1 MSEKPQYRAYLSY
14 SHRDE
19 DFARRL
25 HDYLETY
32 RVPGHLVRA
41 GKPRRL
47 SRIFRDRTELPSSG
61 DLGQGLKSALA
72 SSDSL
77 IVVCSP
83 EAARSRW
90 VNEEVL
96 EFKRAHGGERV
107 LPIIIDG
114 EPPGCF
120 PPALTHEVDTETGA
134 PTEVAAE
141 PVAADARADKDGLL
155 DARLKIVAGLL
166 DVNFDELKQRE
177 LHRRYRRLGA
187 LTAVTASLAVIMSV
201 LLVFALAARNDADR
215 LRGQAEG
222 LISFMI
228 GDLREQL
235 EAVGKLDILDA
246 VGDRA
251 VAFYNT
257 LEKEDLTDEVLAT
270 RAQAL
275 RQIGEVRLARGQSE
289 EAVEAFS
296 QSLSLAQELS
306 LRNPDD
312 NAQLFDVGQAHFWL
326 GFVEFRRQDLKS
338 ARVSF
343 LEYDAIARELL
354 NAEPE
359 NYDYQLEAVYA
370 QSNLGTLALKEN
382 DFTTAQE
389 HFTRSVDLNET
400 MLLAYPD
407 DASLRHELAEGLSWL
422 GRLSADLADP
432 EKAIFWYQRELEI
445 RQQIADLE
453 SAMSYRESLASAQLL
468 LADQFFLTGDLVMAE
483 ELVRRAGQIFA
494 ELVEHDSSNTE
505 WAKLSAATSSLRT
518 EILLPDAAQE
528 ALTVVDPAVV
538 ISRSLAEKDPSNV
551 GWRIAYAGNL
561 YLRARAQFA
570 GQNQVAAALTAQKA
584 IDLLSE
590 ITLSTPTPASTR
602 IAANLY
608 LTLGDAFAAQGDIAS
623 AERHWQQA
631 LQFIENQQGEILDSR
646 FQASRAAAM
655 SRNGMQQEAD
665 AVRQSLVS
673 SGYAF
678 DRVLAWPMSAR

>member
-1 MSEKPQYRAYLSY
+1 MSEQPQYRAYLSY

-25 HDYLETY
+25 HDYLETF

-72 SSDSL
+72 GSDSL

-96 EFKRAHGGERV
+96 EFKRAHGGARV

-120 PPALTHEVDTETGA
+120 PPALLQQVDAETGA
-134 PTEVAAE
+134 PTEIPAE
-141 PVAADARADKDGLL
+141 PVAADARTDKDGLL

-187 LTAVTASLAVIMSV
+187 LTAVTASLAVVMSV
-201 LLVFALAARNDADR
+201 LLVFALAARNDAER

-228 GDLREQL
+228 GDLRDQL
-235 EAVGKLDILDA
+235 EAVGKLSILDS

-275 RQIGEVRLARGQSE
+275 RQIGEVRLARGQSD
-289 EAVEAFS
+289 EAMAAFS
-296 QSLSLAQELS
+296 QSLSLARELS
-306 LRNPDD
+306 VRHPED
-312 NAQLFDVGQAHFWL
+312 NQQLFDVGQAHYWL
-326 GFVEFRRQDLKS
+326 GYVEYRRQNLEA
-338 ARVSF
+338 ARASF
-343 LEYDAIARELL
+343 LEYDAIAEQLL
-354 NAEPE
+354 NAEPD

-370 QSNLGTLALKEN
+370 QSNLGTLALQEN
-382 DFTTAQE
+382 DFKRAQAY
-389 HFTRSVDLNET
+389 FTRSVSLNES
-400 MLLAYPD
+400 MLLAFPD
-407 DASLRHELAEGLSWL
+407 DAQLRHELAEGLSWL
-422 GRLSADLADP
+422 GGLSARLAEPGD
-432 EKAIFWYQRELEI
+432 AISWYERELEI
-445 RQQIADLE
+445 RQQLADVE
-453 SAMSYRESLASAQLL
+453 STIGYRQALANTQVL
-468 LADQFFLTGDLVMAE
+468 LADQYFLTGDLASAVK
-483 ELVRRAGQIFA
+483 LVTDASAIFA
-494 ELVEHDSSNTE
+494 ELVEHDPSNTG
-505 WAKLSAATSSLRT
+505 WASLSASSFNLQS
-518 EILLPDAAQE
+518 EILLSDADDE
-528 ALTVVDPAVV
+528 ALAVIDSAIA
-538 ISRSLAEKDPSNV
+538 ISQSLSEKDPSNV

-561 YLRARAQFA
+561 QLRARAQLA
-570 GQNQVAAALTAQKA
+570 NENQIAAALIAQKA
-584 IDLLSE
+584 IDLLSQVM
-590 ITLSTPTPASTR
+590 LATPTPSSTR
-602 IAANLY
+602 IEANLY

-623 AERHWQQA
+623 AEHNWQEA
-631 LQFIENQQGEILDSR
+631 LRLIESQPGNILDPR
-646 FQASRAAAM
+646 FQASRVAAL
-655 SRNGMQQEAD
+655 SRSDLLQEAV
-665 AVRQSLVS
+665 AVRDSLVGR
-673 SGYAF
+673 GYAF
-678 DRVLAWPMSAR
+678 DRVLVWPVLDQ